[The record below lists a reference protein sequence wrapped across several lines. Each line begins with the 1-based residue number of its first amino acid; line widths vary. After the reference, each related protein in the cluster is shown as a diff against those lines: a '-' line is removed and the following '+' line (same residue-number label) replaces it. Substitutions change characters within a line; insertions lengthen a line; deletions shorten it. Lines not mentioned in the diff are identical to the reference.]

1 MKLKRKNRSFIVGE
15 KENILK
21 IRHVGNVNLKNNEQ
35 LTFVFKNSRYD
46 FVKKNWGFYATPSIN
61 GRLKKEGFISAL
73 VKNKKKMIYLMVIH
87 KSKKSEFNKY
97 CKLHDQKVV
106 KWLHKV

>member
-1 MKLKRKNRSFIVGE
+1 MKIKKINRNFLVGE
-15 KENILK
+15 KSKKIKLK
-21 IRHVGNVNLKNNEQ
+21 HVANVKLNNNEQ
-35 LTFVFKNSRYD
+35 LTFLFKESQYD
-46 FVKKNWGFYATPSIN
+46 FVKKNWGFYASPSIN

-87 KSKKSEFNKY
+87 KSKITEFTNY
-97 CKLHDQKVV
+97 CKKHDQKVF

>member
-1 MKLKRKNRSFIVGE
+1 MNRNFVVG
-15 KENILK
+15 KKPNDLK
-21 IRHVGNVNLKNNEQ
+21 IRHVGNITLKNNEQ
-35 LTFVFKNSRYD
+35 LTFLFNNSEYD

-73 VKNKKKMIYLMVIH
+73 VKNKKKRIYLMVVH

-97 CKLHDQKVV
+97 CKIHDQKIL
-106 KWLHKV
+106 KWLHNV